1 MRDAYAAFWA
11 AFMQNRAE
19 GELEH
24 VPALCPEYGKE
35 EWESLGRILI
45 KGYIDHSYFPIQL
58 SLAFVVAV
66 VLGESKITPEIL
78 IDSFLSYIASFE
90 KDVITAVMNGSI
102 GEDDHDELL
111 EILSRMGCHIVP
123 SLDDMKGTILQ
134 VAHKQLIQ
142 EPKYAL
148 DIMSNIIHSTLQ
160 MFLPDVSA
168 IVALYEAKKVTVKG
182 VLRLIEAEVQNAA
195 QNKTLNF
202 LKQFIRSLHD
212 ERLQKFL
219 CFVTGADIMCVEKIE
234 VQFTTLRGLEQRLIA
249 HTCGPLL
256 EVPCTYNSYP
266 EFRSEFQNIL
276 NGDCHRMNIM

>member
-1 MRDAYAAFWA
+1 
-11 AFMQNRAE
+11 
-19 GELEH
+19 
-24 VPALCPEYGKE
+24 
-35 EWESLGRILI
+35 
-45 KGYIDHSYFPIQL
+45 
-58 SLAFVVAV
+58 
-66 VLGESKITPEIL
+66 
-78 IDSFLSYIASFE
+78 
-90 KDVITAVMNGSI
+90 MNGSI

-111 EILSRMGCHIVP
+111 EILSRMGCHTVP

-148 DIMSNIIHSTLQ
+148 DIMSNIIRSTLQ

-168 IVALYEAKKVTVKG
+168 IVALYEVTVKG
-182 VLRLIEAEVQNAA
+182 VLKLIEAEVQNAAQNKTLQMFCEVQNAA

-202 LKQFIRSLHD
+202 LKQFICSLHD

-219 CFVTGADIMCVEKIE
+219 RFVTGAEMIRVEKIE
-234 VQFTTLRGLEQRLIA
+234 VQFTTLRGLERRPIV

-266 EFRSEFQNIL
+266 EFGSEIQNIL
-276 NGDCHRMNIM
+276 DGDCHRMDIM